1 MTSMNIKR
9 KLAAMLSVCLLM
21 TAAAPAAFAEGE
33 ATPSEAQQESSAPLV
48 ELITPQ
54 PKQEETPTPTPEPTA
69 TPTAEPTATPTAE
82 PTAEPITPPPA
93 ENAVMLL
100 TSGGEDEKTVAKPG
114 ATWTVTGDSV
124 SITISGEAGLRIFVD
139 ATIGWD
145 DEVYAGET
153 VTFSGLEAGKS
164 YDLEVDYYELQ
175 EGVASYKATIE
186 VPAASGDTQT
196 TPPSDTQTTPPAS
209 SGAEVLTPPPS
220 ADTQTPPPAEAIT
233 PPPAQPSAPEAVKQF
248 TLAVFAQGG
257 EITAEITGASQR
269 EVELALMLSG
279 SVMSTQAIIGNG
291 TVSFGKQGDGTYT
304 VRAAYVTPADGIVA
318 VEKSVEI
325 KNTGSSGSA
334 PAEKTPTIMQLGAA
348 VTHGDNWIEVKVTDA
363 DPWPLYVA
371 VGNDYKTVSVGETA
385 RFEGLSAG
393 EYGVEVDYI
402 DPVSGVSPFRSSVSI
417 TEAPAGSIVFSAVGG
432 ENRIE
437 VVVSG
442 ASTLPV
448 TVMVKKDGNPV
459 ASKSIPG
466 GIGKAVFEALAA
478 GEYTVAVNYD
488 PAQAGIS
495 ERVQSGVVVTDPAP
509 VPVIKQIA
517 FSAAGGAE
525 KIDVTIT
532 DASNLPVTIKILK
545 DGWEV
550 ARKTISAGVGSE
562 SFTGLAAGTYSV
574 VVNYDP
580 AQSGVT
586 TKEQGNIAVTAKTAG
601 ITITGVSAG
610 ENVLSVTGTAQ
621 PGADIALTTTPAASA
636 AAIVRADA
644 NGAFSAQITLQAG
657 TYTQVRAAYLSDN
670 SIYAVKDGTFTVTA
684 PASKPPLTVDPIAS
698 NALTVVAKTTPGVT
712 VNLRVKAYNYGQTV
726 VADGNGVL
734 KYSLPQAYPKGTEV
748 TFTVYYGTNNAQ
760 SYVQVVTVGKA
771 QTYKLLKYGD
781 TGDEVEEMTERL
793 RDLGYMDDDVRR
805 YSSAV
810 RDAVKL
816 FQELNGLDPDGIAG
830 QETLEALYS
839 VGAIPYGASGVYP
852 MLSRGD
858 KGLAAIYKL
867 QRRLK
872 DLGYYTIAVDGI
884 YGSGTE
890 RAVRHFQRI
899 NGLPKTG
906 IADNATQQLLYS
918 SSAKPAD
925 SSSADDYKVLTRSSS
940 YHPAVVPLQRRL
952 KTLGYAVG
960 SVDGYFGSRTYR
972 AVREFQKRNGLKATG
987 IADETMQRVLFSS
1000 AAIAASGSSSSS
1012 SSSSGSVS
1020 YRLLTWGSK
1029 GDDVKNLQK
1038 TLLAKGYTQ
1047 VRVAD
1052 GIYGE
1057 WTYNAVRAFQK
1068 DHGLSVDGI
1077 AGRKTQNALYGT
1089 DY

>member
-1 MTSMNIKR
+1 MTSMNIKK

-21 TAAAPAAFAEGE
+21 TAAAPASFAEGT
-33 ATPSEAQQESSAPLV
+33 ATPSEAQQEGSAPLV

-54 PKQEETPTPTPEPTA
+54 PKAEETPTPTPEPTA
-69 TPTAEPTATPTAE
+69 TPTAEPTA
-82 PTAEPITPPPA
+82 EPITPPPA
-93 ENAVMLL
+93 QSEVMLL
-100 TSGGEDEKTVAKPG
+100 SSGNEEKTVAAPS
-114 ATWTVTGDSV
+114 ATWVITEDSIAVTVT
-124 SITISGEAGLRIFVD
+124 GEAGLRMYVD

-145 DEVYAGET
+145 DEVYTGET

-164 YDLEVDYYELQ
+164 YGLEVDYYELQ
-175 EGVASYKATIE
+175 EGVSPYRKTIE
-186 VPAASGDTQT
+186 VPAASGGTQT

-220 ADTQTPPPAEAIT
+220 ADTQTTPPAEAIT
-233 PPPAQPSAPEAVKQF
+233 PPPVKTSAPEAVKQF
-248 TLAVFAQGG
+248 GLAVFAQSG
-257 EITAEITGASQR
+257 EITAEITGASER

-334 PAEKTPTIMQLGAA
+334 PAEKTPTVMQLGAT
-348 VTHGDNWIEVKVTDA
+348 VTHGDNWIDVKVTDA

-371 VGNDYKTVSVGETA
+371 VGNDYKTVNVGETA
-385 RFEGLSAG
+385 RFEGLAAG
-393 EYGVEVDYI
+393 EYGVEVDYV

-417 TEAPAGSIVFSAVGG
+417 TKAPAGSIVFSAAGG

-437 VVVSG
+437 VIVSD

-448 TVMVKKDGNPV
+448 TVTVKKDGNTV
-459 ASKSIPG
+459 ASKLIPG
-466 GIGKAVFEALAA
+466 GVGKAVFESLAA
-478 GEYTVAVNYD
+478 GTYSVVVNYD
-488 PAQAGIS
+488 PAQNGIA
-495 ERVQSGVVVTDPAP
+495 EREQSGVVVSDPAP

-545 DGWEV
+545 DGWEI
-550 ARKTISAGVGSE
+550 AKKTISAGVGSE

-580 AQSGVT
+580 AQSGVSA
-586 TKEQGNIAVTAKTAG
+586 KEQSGVIVTAKTAG
-601 ITITGVSAG
+601 ITITGVTAG
-610 ENVLSVTGTAQ
+610 ENVLTVVGTAQ

-670 SIYAVKDGTFTVTA
+670 SIYAVKNGTFTVTA

-698 NALTVVAKTTPGVT
+698 NALTVIAKTNPGVT

-734 KYSLPQAYPKGTEV
+734 KYSLPQTYPKGTEV

-760 SYVQVVTVGKA
+760 SYVQVVTVTKA
-771 QTYKLLKYGD
+771 KTYKLLKYGD

-810 RDAVKL
+810 RDAVKA
-816 FQELNGLDPDGIAG
+816 FQQLNGLEPDGIAG

-839 VGAIPYGASGVYP
+839 VGAIPYNATSGVYP
-852 MLSRGD
+852 TLSRGD

-906 IADNATQQLLYS
+906 VADNATQQLLYS

-925 SSSADDYKVLTRSSS
+925 SSSADDYKVLSRSSS
-940 YHPAVVPLQRRL
+940 FHPAVVPLQRRL

-972 AVREFQKRNGLKATG
+972 AVREFQKRNGLTATG

-1012 SSSSGSVS
+1012 SSSGSAS

-1029 GDDVKNLQK
+1029 GDDVKKLQK

-1077 AGRKTQNALYGT
+1077 AGKNTQSALYGT
-1089 DY
+1089 NY